1 MTHNQDQHNIV
12 EGGGQPQQQQHLQSP
27 ASAAAAAS
35 WAMAYNAAAA
45 AAISPYDTGGA
56 GAGAVYHH
64 HHHHHPAAVAA
75 AGHQQG
81 QNILG
86 ISTSELLIKLH
97 NNPILQAF
105 ASKLIVVRFLYSPI
119 QNRIYKVP
127 SHIFCLPVEYVQ

>member
-56 GAGAVYHH
+56 GAVYHH
-64 HHHHHPAAVAA
+64 HHHHHPAAVTA